1 MVGNVFER
9 CSDRY
14 SDRYYAVSP
23 NRDPTGPE
31 DGEAFVNR
39 GGAWN
44 LDVGRSLCGQRFF
57 SKSEFLTNIAGL
69 RVVVALPE

>member
-1 MVGNVFER
+1 MTGNVFER

-23 NRDPTGPE
+23 DRDPAGPE
-31 DGEAFVNR
+31 DGEAFVSR

-44 LDVGRSLCGQRFF
+44 LDVGRGLCGWRFF
-57 SKSEFLTNIAGL
+57 SKPDFVTNVSGFRA
-69 RVVVALPE
+69 VVALPE